1 MEYNF
6 GTSTLSQVFGGN
18 IETKYTYII
27 VKLYVGSRYM
37 YKYDFIKRLTPLWH
51 SATEAKPCCS
61 RLENQVIFLARD
73 PSLRWLF
80 HPQVWPL
87 LTIRFIRQPLGCH
100 TTEVRRHYTIW
111 FCWMVGTLMFNTYPY
126 DLNFWIMLP
135 RFYVLKLCF
144 DTNYRIL

>member
-1 MEYNF
+1 M
-6 GTSTLSQVFGGN
+6 
-18 IETKYTYII
+18 
-27 VKLYVGSRYM
+27 YVP
-37 YKYDFIKRLTPLWH
+37 IRLHKEIDPTVTT
-51 SATEAKPCCS
+51 ATEAKPCCS

-111 FCWMVGTLMFNTYPY
+111 FCWMVGTLMFNTYPF
-126 DLNFWIMLP
+126 DLNFWVNNVYLDFM
-135 RFYVLKLCF
+135 FWNYVLILIKEYCSTF
-144 DTNYRIL
+144 FTVKNYRIW

>member
-1 MEYNF
+1 MQEKLENILIEVFIFYEIYF
-6 GTSTLSQVFGGN
+6 WYFYVVTSFLGQHWDE
-18 IETKYTYII
+18 IYII
-27 VKLYVGSRYM
+27 VKLYVQIRHH
-37 YKYDFIKRLTPLWH
+37 KEIDPTVT
-51 SATEAKPCCS
+51 ATTEAKPCCS

-111 FCWMVGTLMFNTYPY
+111 FCWMVGTLMFNTYPF
-126 DLNFWIMLP
+126 DLNFWIM
-135 RFYVLKLCF
+135 F
-144 DTNYRIL
+144 T

>member
-1 MEYNF
+1 MQEKLENILIEVFIFYEIYF
-6 GTSTLSQVFGGN
+6 WYFYVVTSFLGQHWDE
-18 IETKYTYII
+18 IYII
-27 VKLYVGSRYM
+27 VKLYVQIRHH
-37 YKYDFIKRLTPLWH
+37 KEIDPTVT
-51 SATEAKPCCS
+51 ATTEAKPCCS

-111 FCWMVGTLMFNTYPY
+111 FCWMVGTLMFNTYPFN
-126 DLNFWIMLP
+126 LNFWIM
-135 RFYVLKLCF
+135 F
-144 DTNYRIL
+144 T

>member
-1 MEYNF
+1 MAYSIFFPVPKVPF
-6 GTSTLSQVFGGN
+6 G
-18 IETKYTYII
+18 KDP
-27 VKLYVGSRYM
+27 LYVQT
-37 YKYDFIKRLTPLWH
+37 RLHKEIDPNVTA
-51 SATEAKPCCS
+51 ATEAKPSCS

-111 FCWMVGTLMFNTYPY
+111 FCWMVGSLMFDTYPY
-126 DLNFWIMLP
+126 DLNFWIVLP
-135 RFYVLKLCF
+135 RFYVLNF
-144 DTNYRIL
+144 FILIKEYCSIFLYSQTIQHMIIVK

>member
-1 MEYNF
+1 MQEKLENILIEVFIFYEIYF
-6 GTSTLSQVFGGN
+6 WYFYVVTSFLGQHWDE
-18 IETKYTYII
+18 IYII
-27 VKLYVGSRYM
+27 VKLYVQIRHL
-37 YKYDFIKRLTPLWH
+37 KEIDPTVTA
-51 SATEAKPCCS
+51 ATEAKPCCS

-111 FCWMVGTLMFNTYPY
+111 FCWMVGTLMFNTYPS
-126 DLNFWIMLP
+126 DLNFWIT
-135 RFYVLKLCF
+135 F
-144 DTNYRIL
+144 T